1 MAEQR
6 TFEDVSA
13 ETWARLCEHG
23 RTQHG
28 TVYTCAKDT
37 SAKDTSAKDTSA
49 GETSAG
55 DTCAGDTC
63 GVATTRTI
71 VGEIVLAY
79 DRDPARGTV
88 TYRIQRKPML
98 VAAAQIWSGI
108 ERAIGLCRT
117 KA

>member
-28 TVYTCAKDT
+28 TVYT
-37 SAKDTSAKDTSA
+37 SAKDTSA

-55 DTCAGDTC
+55 ETC

>member
-37 SAKDTSAKDTSA
+37 SAGETSAGETSA

-55 DTCAGDTC
+55 DTC
-63 GVATTRTI
+63 GVATTRTV

>member
-1 MAEQR
+1 M
-6 TFEDVSA
+6 
-13 ETWARLCEHG
+13 
-23 RTQHG
+23 
-28 TVYTCAKDT
+28 
-37 SAKDTSAKDTSA
+37 
-49 GETSAG
+49 
-55 DTCAGDTC
+55 
-63 GVATTRTI
+63 
-71 VGEIVLAY
+71 GEIVLAY